1 MTTTE
6 LYRPTTCH
14 ICHKP
19 LPESNKGRP
28 RLTCSDRCRQ
38 VKRRRYDYHGWRYPR
53 QHDQQW
59 RQAERDLRKLEKV
72 CGRLPDTVGPIT
84 SIYDP
89 TISVRQ
95 RILIRLSRGMD
106 VPKCLV
112 CHKPFITEDG
122 VKGIYCCPDCA
133 ELGNHRARTLL
144 TAIGE
149 WEGRYD
155 PRVDVRVRL
164 DLPIKVCPHCD
175 KPFPDYDKRKKY
187 CSPRCRKAHW
197 REEQRRHT
205 CKHCGEYFDPT
216 PEHPARPY
224 CSDFC
229 QNAAKGHRY
238 RERIK
243 RESGFPLRRRCL
255 ECGRMFRPK
264 KRSKELHRYCS
275 RHCKYLVNERK
286 HPRTKSDLNPRLLIL
301 ESRSLCRPQK
311 HRVEEHHNDRS

>member
-1 MTTTE
+1 MTTKE
-6 LYRPTTCH
+6 PVYRPKVCE
-14 ICHKP
+14 ICVKP
-19 LPESNKGRP
+19 LDHASRGRP
-28 RLTCSDRCRQ
+28 RKTCSDRCRQ
-38 VKRRRYDYHGWRYPR
+38 IKRRRYDYHGWRYPR

-72 CGRLPDTVGPIT
+72 CGRLLDTVGPIT

-95 RILIRLSRGMD
+95 RILIRMSRGMD

-122 VKGIYCCPDCA
+122 VRGIYCSPACS
-133 ELGNHRARTLL
+133 ELGHNRARTLL

-175 KPFPDYDKRKKY
+175 KPFPDYDRRKIY

-197 REEQRRHT
+197 REEKRRTT
-205 CKHCGEYFDPT
+205 CKRCGKTYDPT
-216 PEHPARPY
+216 LGHPSKRY
-224 CSDFC
+224 CTSAC
-229 QNAAKGHRY
+229 QKLALNQRY
-238 RERIK
+238 RAKLRQK
-243 RESGFPLRRRCL
+243 SGFPQRRRCW
-255 ECGRMFRPK
+255 ECGHTFRPK
-264 KRSKELHRYCS
+264 KRLAEMHHYCRRLCKSRASDHRRAQARMRAQIAVPS
-275 RHCKYLVNERK
+275 
-286 HPRTKSDLNPRLLIL
+286 S
-301 ESRSLCRPQK
+301 
-311 HRVEEHHNDRS
+311 

>member
-1 MTTTE
+1 MITTE

-14 ICHKP
+14 ICRKP
-19 LPESNKGRP
+19 MPESNQGRP

-38 VKRRRYDYHGWRYPR
+38 IKRRRYDYHGWRYPR

-122 VKGIYCCPDCA
+122 VKGIYCSPACS
-133 ELGNHRARTLL
+133 ELGHNRARTLL

-164 DLPIKVCPHCD
+164 DLPIKTCAHCT
-175 KPFPDYDKRKKY
+175 KPFPDYDKRKIY

-197 REEQRRHT
+197 REEKRASIHICARCHT
-205 CKHCGEYFDPT
+205 VYDPT
-216 PEHPARPY
+216 PQSPQQKY
-224 CSDFC
+224 CTKAC
-229 QNAAKGHRY
+229 QEAAAQRRLY
-238 RERIK
+238 QRK
-243 RESGFPLRRRCL
+243 RKEAGFPQRRRCR
-255 ECGRMFRPK
+255 ECGRAFRPK
-264 KRSKELHRYCS
+264 KLINHFYCS
-275 RHCKYLVNERK
+275 EPCSERVK
-286 HPRTKSDLNPRLLIL
+286 RRRKSERLALSL
-301 ESRSLCRPQK
+301 EIPVAALPAEASSRGTS
-311 HRVEEHHNDRS
+311 